1 MLLFSL
7 LGKESPPTSDVPD
20 DPDEPMP
27 IPEDLSTSTGGQQSS
42 KNDRILGKKTNT
54 LW

>member
-1 MLLFSL
+1 MLSSL

-42 KNDRILGKKTNT
+42 KNDRILGKMTNT
-54 LW
+54 LC